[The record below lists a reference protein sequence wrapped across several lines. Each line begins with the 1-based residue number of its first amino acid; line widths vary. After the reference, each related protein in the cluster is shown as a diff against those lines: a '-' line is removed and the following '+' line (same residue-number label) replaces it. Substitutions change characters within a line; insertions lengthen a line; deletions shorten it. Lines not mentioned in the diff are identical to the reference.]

1 MANIRVKECLGNG
14 YHADPQLFLQ
24 AWNHRGH
31 DVRMDTT
38 DPSEV
43 AESFWEKHYRAR
55 RTWGERANP
64 LLIEAAGPLHPGA
77 ALDLG
82 CGAGGD
88 AIWLAR
94 QGWRVTAVDISATAV
109 AQVRERARELG
120 LGDRVTTEQH
130 DLARS
135 FPDGEFDLVSAQYF
149 HTSFTLPRA
158 QVLRTAAHALRP
170 GGLLLIVDH
179 GSTAPWSWNQDP
191 DTHYPTPT
199 EIAAELDL
207 DPEQWPV
214 LRADMPRRRAT
225 GPAGQAATITDNV
238 LVLRRTP

>member
-1 MANIRVKECLGNG
+1 MTAIMQIRNFSCKPEIIVATMDG
-14 YHADPQLFLQ
+14 
-24 AWNHRGH
+24 
-31 DVRMDTT
+31 MDTT
-38 DPSEV
+38 RNQNHVDAGDEKDPAGDQ
-43 AESFWEKHYRAR
+43 AESFWEKHYAAR
-55 RTWGERANP
+55 RTWGEHLR
-64 LLIEAAGPLHPGA
+64 PGT

-88 AIWLAR
+88 TMWLAR
-94 QGWRVTAVDISATAV
+94 HGWRVTAVDISTTAV
-109 AQVRERARELG
+109 ERVRERARELG
-120 LGDRVTTEQH
+120 IGERVTTERH

-135 FPDGEFDLVSAQYF
+135 FPVGGFDLISAQYF
-149 HTSFTLPRA
+149 HTPFTLPRSL
-158 QVLRTAAHALRP
+158 VLRTAAQALRP

-207 DPEQWPV
+207 DPGQWPI

-225 GPAGQAATITDNV
+225 GPGDQAATVTDNV
-238 LVLRRTP
+238 LVLRRNP